1 MLSTLERAR
10 TRHARPSPM
19 DVPIVERAFQL
30 ARSGEF
36 RRLKEIARALESE
49 GYFDVQE
56 HILDHPLL
64 RQQLRCAARA
74 AASARSAAPAETAVP
89 A

>member
-10 TRHARPSPM
+10 TPRTRPAPIE
-19 DVPIVERAFQL
+19 VPIVERAFQL

-36 RRLKEIARALESE
+36 RRLNEIARRLEAE
-49 GYFDVQE
+49 GYIDVQE

-64 RQQLRCAARA
+64 RHQLRCAARA
-74 AASARSAAPAETAVP
+74 ACA
-89 A
+89 

>member
-10 TRHARPSPM
+10 NPGARPAPI
-19 DVPIVERAFQL
+19 DIPIVERAFQL

-36 RRLKEIARALESE
+36 RRLREIARGLEAE
-49 GYFDVQE
+49 GYLDVQE

-74 AASARSAAPAETAVP
+74 AYAARAQPEAAAVP
-89 A
+89 